1 MHAKDEQPRRKAPT
15 GPLPARAA
23 VPAAAPVARPVTPEA
38 VMALQRSVGNRVVA
52 RLAGQDQHVHGAG
65 CGHEGGAESG
75 GPEQRSLLDA
85 AVASPSR
92 PLSGS
97 LRADAE
103 SFYQNDLSATRLHD
117 SPVAQR
123 ATAAMGAQAMTIG
136 THVFLGAGA
145 SASREIIGHELG
157 HVDKNVRGVPETGRS
172 NGSGVSVTD
181 PGQHSERTAAAD
193 GAAFAA
199 GETTAP
205 SVVAQRATAP
215 GGRTTPGGRGDA
227 RAARGRERQ
236 QEGQGEGT
244 VGPPDRQGH
253 RQGGQGE
260 VGPQLRRRSSGGGA
274 GRGPGP
280 LRPFHGGRPNLP
292 DPLPPGLPALR
303 RDGGGTGARRR
314 PGLRRA

>member
-1 MHAKDEQPRRKAPT
+1 
-15 GPLPARAA
+15 
-23 VPAAAPVARPVTPEA
+23 
-38 VMALQRSVGNRVVA
+38 MALQRSVGNRVVA

-65 CGHEGGAESG
+65 CRHEGGADSG
-75 GPEQRSLLDA
+75 GPEQRALLDA

-136 THVFLGAGA
+136 THVFLGPGA

-157 HVDKNVRGVPETGRS
+157 HVDKNVRGVPETGRG

-205 SVVAQRATAP
+205 SVVAQRAAAP
-215 GGRTTPGGRGDA
+215 
-227 RAARGRERQ
+227 AAG
-236 QEGQGEGT
+236 
-244 VGPPDRQGH
+244 
-253 RQGGQGE
+253 
-260 VGPQLRRRSSGGGA
+260 
-274 GRGPGP
+274 
-280 LRPFHGGRPNLP
+280 
-292 DPLPPGLPALR
+292 
-303 RDGGGTGARRR
+303 RRR
-314 PGLRRA
+314 PGTGRRPCSAPAGAAARRARTRSPRPARSPRASTRR